1 MARLPDEQWA
11 MIEDSINKKNIARS
25 SHNKRTHCGSS
36 GGVRLPSDYMTRK
49 ELKSMN
55 GEVKTYKMHDPMT
68 WKEFRDLPDD
78 LKKEYIKYIR
88 ERFGAPNTAIAEAFG
103 VSNTLFGNWIRCLGL
118 ASGKCHCGTSSKWA
132 KTDESTLFK
141 KWWNREEESDATE
154 PENVEMTEPDNV
166 GTTEP
171 ENVGTTDT
179 EDCKVVEDAVVSKL
193 GNDRAKVCYGE
204 ESKSSESCGYFAV
217 PRQGSLS
224 FTCEAYKALDMV
236 KQILG
241 STNVSI
247 DISWTVN

>member
-1 MARLPDEQWA
+1 MARLPKAFSDEQWE
-11 MIEDSINKKNIARS
+11 MIKDSIDKKNIARS

-118 ASGKCHCGTSSKWA
+118 ASGKGHCGTSSKWN
-132 KTDESTLFK
+132 KTDESTMFK

-154 PENVEMTEPDNV
+154 PKNVV
-166 GTTEP
+166 TTEP
-171 ENVGTTDT
+171 EDVGTTDT
-179 EDCKVVEDAVVSKL
+179 DDCKVVEDAVVSKL
-193 GNDRAKVCYGE
+193 DNYRAKVCYGE

-217 PRQGSLS
+217 PRQGSIS

-247 DISWTVN
+247 DISWTIN

>member
-141 KWWNREEESDATE
+141 KWWNREEESDAAE
-154 PENVEMTEPDNV
+154 PENVEMTEPED
-166 GTTEP
+166 
-171 ENVGTTDT
+171 VGTTDT
-179 EDCKVVEDAVVSKL
+179 EDCEIVEDAVVSSY
-193 GNDRAKVCYGE
+193 GSSAKVV
-204 ESKSSESCGYFAV
+204 FLNA
-217 PRQGSLS
+217 LS
-224 FTCEAYKALDMV
+224 FLYL
-236 KQILG
+236 LG
-241 STNVSI
+241 KINYQPSADAI
-247 DISWTVN
+247 QLL

>member
-118 ASGKCHCGTSSKWA
+118 ASGKGHCGTSSKWA
-132 KTDESTLFK
+132 KTEESTMFK

-154 PENVEMTEPDNV
+154 PENVEMTEP
-166 GTTEP
+166 
-171 ENVGTTDT
+171 

-193 GNDRAKVCYGE
+193 DNDMVKVCYGE

-247 DISWTVN
+247 DVSWTVN

>member
-1 MARLPDEQWA
+1 MPRLPDEQWV

-68 WKEFRDLPDD
+68 WKEFRELPDD

-118 ASGKCHCGTSSKWA
+118 ASGKCHCGTYSKWA

-154 PENVEMTEPDNV
+154 PENVEMTEH
-166 GTTEP
+166 
-171 ENVGTTDT
+171 
-179 EDCKVVEDAVVSKL
+179 EDCKVVDDVEINKL
-193 GNDRAKVCYGE
+193 DNYRAKVCYGE

-217 PRQGSLS
+217 PRQGSIS

>member
-68 WKEFRDLPDD
+68 WKEFRELPDD

-154 PENVEMTEPDNV
+154 PENVEMTEPENV

-171 ENVGTTDT
+171 
-179 EDCKVVEDAVVSKL
+179 EDCKVVEDAVVSSF
-193 GNDRAKVCYGE
+193 GSSAKVV
-204 ESKSSESCGYFAV
+204 FLNA
-217 PRQGSLS
+217 LS
-224 FTCEAYKALDMV
+224 FLYL
-236 KQILG
+236 LG
-241 STNVSI
+241 KINYQPSADAI
-247 DISWTVN
+247 QLLKL

>member
-118 ASGKCHCGTSSKWA
+118 ASGKGHCGTSSKWA
-132 KTDESTLFK
+132 KTEKSTLFK
-141 KWWNREEESDATE
+141 KWWNREEESDA
-154 PENVEMTEPDNV
+154 
-166 GTTEP
+166 TEP

-193 GNDRAKVCYGE
+193 DNDMVEVCYGE
-204 ESKSSESCGYFAV
+204 KSKSSESCGYFAV

-247 DISWTVN
+247 DISWIIN

>member
-118 ASGKCHCGTSSKWA
+118 ASGKGHCGTSSKWT
-132 KTDESTLFK
+132 KTEESTLFK
-141 KWWNREEESDATE
+141 KWWNREEESDVTE
-154 PENVEMTEPDNV
+154 PENVEMTES
-166 GTTEP
+166 
-171 ENVGTTDT
+171 

-193 GNDRAKVCYGE
+193 DNDRAKVCYGE

-247 DISWTVN
+247 DISWTIN